1 MTQEELSI
9 GMTVLGMRMILVG
22 IGSGIG
28 ERMVSDTCTKHIIYY
43 NNYVV
48 LLQISLKFS
57 QSII

>member
-9 GMTVLGMRMILVG
+9 GMTVLGIRMILVG
-22 IGSGIG
+22 IGSEIG
-28 ERMVSDTCTKHIIYY
+28 ERIVSDTCTKHIII
-43 NNYVV
+43 YVV